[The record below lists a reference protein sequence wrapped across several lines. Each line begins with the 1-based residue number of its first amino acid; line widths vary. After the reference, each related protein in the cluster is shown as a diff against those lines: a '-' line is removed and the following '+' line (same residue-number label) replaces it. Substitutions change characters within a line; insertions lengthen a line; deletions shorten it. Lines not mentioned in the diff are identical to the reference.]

1 MSSRFASLEAV
12 INDPVFPAVDL
23 ALRRGRH
30 IDRDDGDW
38 YAFISDAQDH
48 LEPFYRRFGCELV
61 AQSDGYFYLLP
72 TGDQLARRHLSAGEM
87 LVGQTLALLYLD
99 PATVET
105 GGAIPRERLLD
116 RLGGLVGD
124 RELARALEPR
134 RRKFDDERI
143 VHEIIRK
150 HIAAA
155 LRRLARLGFI
165 ELLGDDRLR
174 LRAPLLRFADPVRGS
189 RDIDAALAR
198 LIAAGQVVDA
208 NGTDAQSGEAAYART
223 AGPAGADDDADD
235 GGLDDDDGDG
245 ARDDD
250 ASPEPAP

>member
-12 INDPVFPAVDL
+12 INDPAFPAVDL

-38 YAFISDAQDH
+38 YAFIADAQDH

-61 AQSDGYFYLLP
+61 SSSDGYFYLLP

-116 RLGGLVGD
+116 RLGALVGD

-134 RRKFDDERI
+134 RRKFDDER
-143 VHEIIRK
+143 VLHRTIRK
-150 HIAAA
+150 GIDAA
-155 LRRLARLGFI
+155 LGRLGHLGFI
-165 ELLGDDRLR
+165 DLLEGGRLR

-189 RDIDAALAR
+189 QDFDAALAR
-198 LIAAGQVVDA
+198 LIAAGQVVA
-208 NGTDAQSGEAAYART
+208 GSGPGAQSGEGASASAT
-223 AGPAGADDDADD
+223 GHAGADDAAHAAGPDDAD
-235 GGLDDDDGDG
+235 GDS
-245 ARDDD
+245 AHHDV
-250 ASPEPAP
+250 ALPESAP

>member
-1 MSSRFASLEAV
+1 MSSRFSSIEAV

-38 YAFISDAQDH
+38 YAFIADAQDH
-48 LEPFYRRFGCELV
+48 HEPFYRRFGCELV

-116 RLGGLVGD
+116 RLGGLIGD

-134 RRKFDDERI
+134 RRKFDDERV
-143 VHEIIRK
+143 VHEIIRR
-150 HIAAA
+150 HIAGA

-165 ELLGDDRLR
+165 ELLEDDRLR
-174 LRAPLLRFADPVRGS
+174 LRAPLLRFADPVRGAQ
-189 RDIDAALAR
+189 DIDAALAR

-208 NGTDAQSGEAAYART
+208 DGTGAQGGKAADT
-223 AGPAGADDDADD
+223 AMAGAAGADDADD
-235 GGLDDDDGDG
+235 GGLDDDDDDG
-245 ARDDD
+245 VADDD
-250 ASPEPAP
+250 ASRESAP